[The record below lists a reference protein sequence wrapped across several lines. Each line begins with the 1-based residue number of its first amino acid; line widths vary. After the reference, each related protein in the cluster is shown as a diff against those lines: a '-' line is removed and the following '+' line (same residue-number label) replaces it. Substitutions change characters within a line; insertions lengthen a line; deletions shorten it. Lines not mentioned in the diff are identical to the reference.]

1 MSKSLKSV
9 QWDVSCSMCAGRQT
23 HDETSSHFSQ
33 FSENVQKFRNL
44 YTCWITTSGSLG
56 LEQTRNKVQ

>member
-9 QWDVSCSMCAGRQT
+9 QWDLSCSMWAARHT
-23 HDETSSHFSQ
+23 HDEASSHFSQ
-33 FSENVQKFRNL
+33 FSKNVQKFRNF